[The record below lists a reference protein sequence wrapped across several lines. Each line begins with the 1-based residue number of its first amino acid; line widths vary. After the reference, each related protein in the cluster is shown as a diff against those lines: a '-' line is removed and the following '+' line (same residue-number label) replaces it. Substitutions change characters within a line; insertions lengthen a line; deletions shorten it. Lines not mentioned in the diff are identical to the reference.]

1 MKRRVCSVFIT
12 FVSLVAMTLLITSIT
27 YAADDMPKIS
37 TTFCNMLA
45 TDHPQSVAAA
55 NILAKEVAKKTNG
68 NFTIDIQ
75 VNGTMGSD
83 SETTEA
89 TIMGTMTMTGPAA
102 ATLASVDRNWY
113 ILDMPYLFKSK
124 EHARRALDGELGEF
138 LSQSLEETCGLIC
151 LGYGES
157 GMRNL
162 SNNAKEI
169 KAVVDLAGMK
179 IRVLE
184 NRYHIDT
191 FKALGANPTAMA
203 FAEVYTA
210 MQTKQIDGQDN
221 PVAITYTSKF
231 YEVQKYYTLTEHMFC
246 GNTVVVNA
254 KWFYSLPESYQQILR
269 ESVKNMIAE
278 QRRLVDASERQ
289 YLAEMEKA
297 GCAILSL
304 TEEQKSS
311 FAEATKSVREEFL
324 KEFGADGKT
333 MFELAAKY
341 E

>member
-1 MKRRVCSVFIT
+1 MKKSFVATLVCAASAF
-12 FVSLVAMTLLITSIT
+12 MLLTAGMS
-27 YAADDMPKIS
+27 YAAEDAPKVS

-55 NILAKEVAKKTNG
+55 NVLAKEIAEKTNG
-68 NFTIDIQ
+68 NFTVDIQ

-102 ATLASVDRNWY
+102 ATLASVDHNWY

-124 EHARRALDGELGEF
+124 EHARKALDGELGDF
-138 LSQSLEETCGLIC
+138 LSKSLEETCGLIC

-162 SNNAKEI
+162 SNNTKEI
-169 KAVVDLAGMK
+169 KAVSDLAGMK

-184 NRYHIDT
+184 NKYHIDA
-191 FKALGANPTAMA
+191 FKALGCNPTAMA

-221 PVAITYTSKF
+221 PVTITYTSKF

-254 KWFYSLPESYQQILR
+254 SWFRSLPESYQQALR
-269 ESVKNMIAE
+269 ESVKDMIKE
-278 QRRLVDASERQ
+278 QRRLIDENEQ
-289 YLAEMEKA
+289 KYLDEMAKA
-297 GCAILSL
+297 GCVISAL
-304 TEEQKSS
+304 TPEQKAS
-311 FAEATKSVREEFL
+311 FAEATQSVRDAFV
-324 KEFGADGKT
+324 KEFGEDGKT